1 MNVESGKV
9 DYAKLA
15 LAVKTLNELK
25 DDYLEETHDEQMV
38 KELNRLN
45 NLSKQKADSNKVK
58 LVLSKINQ
66 ILSSQATSNLISFMS
81 VIVAWCAK

>member
-1 MNVESGKV
+1 MARHRLEISN
-9 DYAKLA
+9 
-15 LAVKTLNELK
+15 NELK

>member
-1 MNVESGKV
+1 MARHRLEISN
-9 DYAKLA
+9 
-15 LAVKTLNELK
+15 NELK

-45 NLSKQKADSNKVK
+45 NLSKQKADSNKLK
-58 LVLSKINQ
+58 SVLSKINQ

>member
-1 MNVESGKV
+1 MARHRLEISN
-9 DYAKLA
+9 
-15 LAVKTLNELK
+15 NELK

-58 LVLSKINQ
+58 SVLSKINQ